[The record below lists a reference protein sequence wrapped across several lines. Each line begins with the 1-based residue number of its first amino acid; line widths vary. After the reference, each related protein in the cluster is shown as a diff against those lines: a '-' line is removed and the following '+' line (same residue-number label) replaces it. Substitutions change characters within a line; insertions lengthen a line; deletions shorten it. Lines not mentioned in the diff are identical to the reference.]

1 MSVAEIGLVLERL
14 DAVINETIRTGS
26 RAGYFAAMYRK
37 VTLSVRDSI
46 ITDRFADGDRMAR
59 LDRVFAERY
68 LDAYDEWRRGGR
80 PSAAWHAAFEAGER
94 WRPILIQHLLV
105 GMNAHINLDLGIAA
119 ATVAPGSELAGLR
132 SDFDLINDV
141 LTDLIDVFMIGVDAV
156 SPWVGLLDRFG
167 GRTDQTVVR
176 FSIQIARRRA
186 WDLAAQ
192 LAGAAPQQWDDIID
206 SRDAAT
212 ADLTKTILAP
222 GPMLPMVL
230 LLIRLRE
237 SNDVSRVI
245 GLLGAET

>member
-1 MSVAEIGLVLERL
+1 MSVAEIDLVLDRL
-14 DAVINETIRTGS
+14 DAVIEETIRTGS

-37 VTLSVRDSI
+37 VTLAVRDAV
-46 ITDRFADGDRMAR
+46 ITGRFADGDRMAR

-68 LDAYDEWRRGGR
+68 LDAYGQWRRSGR
-80 PSAAWHAAFEAGER
+80 PTAAWQAAFDASER

-119 ATVAPGSELAGLR
+119 ATVAPGTELTGLR
-132 SDFDLINDV
+132 ADFDLINDV
-141 LTDLIDVFMIGVDAV
+141 LTDLIDVFMEGVDTV

-186 WDLAAQ
+186 WDLAVQ
-192 LAGAAPQQWDDIID
+192 LAAAAPQLWDDIID
-206 SRDAAT
+206 ARDSAT
-212 ADLTKTILAP
+212 AELTKTILVP
-222 GPMLPMVL
+222 GPVLPMGL

-245 GLLGAET
+245 GLLGADT